1 MDERS
6 EPEISY
12 DDQSASSASDD
23 HQAARAVKNLAVNF
37 HTIDTRDPRSPR
49 ERESHSPSSDDP
61 SSSRRRSAT
70 TFKAKR
76 R

>member
-23 HQAARAVKNLAVNF
+23 HQAARAVKNPRKNLAVNF
-37 HTIDTRDPRSPR
+37 HTIDTR
-49 ERESHSPSSDDP
+49 SSDEHP
-61 SSSRRRSAT
+61 SSRRRSAT
-70 TFKAKR
+70 TFKAKQR
-76 R
+76 